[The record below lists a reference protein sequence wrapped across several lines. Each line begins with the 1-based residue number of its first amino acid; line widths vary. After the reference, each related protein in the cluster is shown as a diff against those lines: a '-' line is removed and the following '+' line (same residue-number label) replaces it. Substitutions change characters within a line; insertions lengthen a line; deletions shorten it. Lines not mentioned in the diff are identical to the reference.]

1 MSEAP
6 PTVGY
11 AQTASGI
18 QKFAALYAQL
28 DRSNSTLDKVA
39 AMVGYLQ
46 VAEPADAA
54 WAVHTLSGNKLKR
67 LASSGELRALCQL
80 ATGYPTWL
88 IEDSY
93 SHVGDLAETINLLI
107 DAPAQDREALSLQ
120 AWIEERLAELPRLS
134 AELRIA
140 TLLGWCREL
149 SAESRFVV
157 LKLLTGSLRV
167 GVSQRLVMQALAQ
180 LAQLDVS
187 VIAHRM
193 MGSAEPTAEHYLAL
207 LSAERGA
214 ERLDQPFPFF
224 LASPLE
230 QAVEALGPSSDWLAE
245 WKWDG
250 IRAQLLFRT
259 GVAQLWSRGEE
270 RLDGRFPELER
281 AALTLP
287 QRVVLDGEIVAWAGE
302 APMPFSALQKRIG
315 RLKPGAKLLE
325 EVPVAFI
332 VYDLLELDGVDCRA
346 RSLQERRAALTSLL
360 SKAGPSLRISQEIPG
375 ADWPALALE
384 RDRARALGVEGLML
398 KRRSSPY
405 QSGRRRGDWWKWKI
419 EPYTLDA
426 VRIYAQAGHGRRS
439 NLYTDYTFG
448 VWDGDRLVSV
458 AKAYSGLSDPEIL
471 TLDRWIRTHTTERFG
486 PVRAVT
492 PTHVFELA
500 FEGINASARH
510 KSGVA
515 VRFPRILRWRTDL
528 AIRDAD
534 SVQDLQKM
542 ALAPSEAVLDA

>member
-1 MSEAP
+1 MSEPALSP
-6 PTVGY
+6 ALSP
-11 AQTASGI
+11 AASGV
-18 QKFAALYAQL
+18 QQFAALYAQL
-28 DRSNSTLDKVA
+28 DRSNATLDKVA
-39 AMVGYLQ
+39 AMVGYLRE
-46 VAEPADAA
+46 AAPADAA

-107 DAPAQDREALSLQ
+107 DAPAQDSEALSLQ
-120 AWIEERLAELPRLS
+120 AWIEQRLATLPALS
-134 AELRIA
+134 AEQRLE
-140 TLLGWCREL
+140 TLLRWCREL

-157 LKLLTGSLRV
+157 LKLLTGALRV

-180 LAQLDVS
+180 LAQLDVA

-193 MGSAEPTAEHYLAL
+193 MGSAKPTAEHYLAL
-207 LSAERGA
+207 LSTERGA

-230 QAVEALGPSSDWLAE
+230 QPAEALGPRADWLAE

-259 GVAQLWSRGEE
+259 GIAQLWSRGEE
-270 RLDGRFPELER
+270 RLDGRFPELEL

-287 QRVVLDGEIVAWAGE
+287 QRVVLDGEIVAWAGT
-302 APMPFSALQKRIG
+302 APLPFSALQKRIG
-315 RLKPGAKLLE
+315 RLKPGAKLLT
-325 EVPVAFI
+325 EVPVAFLA
-332 VYDLLELDGVDCRA
+332 YDLLELDGVDWRD
-346 RSLQERRAALTSLL
+346 RPLDERRSALFGLL
-360 SKAGPSLRISQEIPG
+360 SSAGPSLQLSMEVAG

-398 KRRSSPY
+398 KRRSSAY

-426 VRIYAQAGHGRRS
+426 VLIYAQAGHGRRA

-448 VWDGDRLVSV
+448 VWDGERLVTV
-458 AKAYSGLSDPEIL
+458 AKAYSGLSDAEIL
-471 TLDRWIRTHTTERFG
+471 SLDRWIRSHTIERFG
-486 PVRAVT
+486 PVRSVT

-528 AIRDAD
+528 SIRDAD
-534 SVQDLQKM
+534 SLQDLQKM
-542 ALAPSEAVLDA
+542 ALAPSDAVLNA